1 MSTNKGWFWNV
12 FEIVHELYNI
22 LCSAPQSFFF
32 IFFSR
37 CFISIY
43 FIVLSTKEFK
53 FKIKWNKKRIFNVC
67 KGSFVIFVKVYSFEV
82 DFSSFLKYDIAE
94 MVEHNT

>member
-1 MSTNKGWFWNV
+1 MGLRPKASIEIYLKYIVIIISFHQERV
-12 FEIVHELYNI
+12 FRDKKRKHIARAFRDFCATHHFVL
-22 LCSAPQSFFF
+22 FFLD
-32 IFFSR
+32 FFR

-67 KGSFVIFVKVYSFEV
+67 KGSFVI
-82 DFSSFLKYDIAE
+82 
-94 MVEHNT
+94 